1 MVEGSGEAIKSILTT
16 GSAYFPAVLGV
27 VAGFTA
33 FRAVI
38 NFIRSAS

>member
-1 MVEGSGEAIKSILTT
+1 MVEGSAEAIKSILTT

-27 VAGFTA
+27 VGFTA